1 MLGVHLERWTKTTA
15 ESYHPPCFDTEES
28 EEVSIIVVRMILY

>member
-1 MLGVHLERWTKTTA
+1 MLGVHLKRWATSTA

-28 EEVSIIVVRMILY
+28 EVSVVVVRSVLY